1 MEALLTKIV
10 FLVSIVFLIVILFI
24 LLGRHLQKRF
34 FWFLIYVCYVL
45 VEAVARLSVA
55 GDKLL
60 YFYVYWLT
68 AIGTVIFSVLALRE
82 SFLNVFGV
90 YTRFRWFTRIVWG
103 CVGLALLY
111 SAFRAWAFPPV
122 HANRVTTVAI
132 GVESAVNYSLCAVG
146 LIYFLLVRFD
156 KIRQH
161 QWESAIISGFF
172 TIGTIS
178 IFAVLTRSVFGAK
191 FQIFSQ
197 WAEPVAYILAEI
209 EWTLVLSRP
218 EREAPKWIREQKLTV
233 DDLTRFDEYI
243 TVLER
248 LLGRRR

>member
-10 FLVSIVFLIVILFI
+10 FLVSIGFLIAILFI
-24 LLGRHLQKRF
+24 LLKRHLQKRF
-34 FWFLIYVCYVL
+34 FWFLVYVCYVL
-45 VEAVARLSVA
+45 VEAVVRLSVA
-55 GDKLL
+55 GNKLL

-82 SFLNVFGV
+82 SFLNVFWM
-90 YTRFRWFTRIVWG
+90 YTRFRWLTRIVWG

-111 SAFRAWAFPPV
+111 SAFRAWVFPPV
-122 HANRVTTVAI
+122 HASKVTTVAVA
-132 GVESAVNYSLCAVG
+132 VESAVNYSFCAIG
-146 LIYFLLVRFD
+146 LLYFLLVRFD

-178 IFAVLTRSVFGAK
+178 VFAVLTRSVFGAE
-191 FQIFSQ
+191 FRIFSQ

-209 EWTLVLSRP
+209 EWVFVLSRP
-218 EREAPKWIREQKLTV
+218 ERETPKRKPGQKLTV

-243 TVLER
+243 SVLDR